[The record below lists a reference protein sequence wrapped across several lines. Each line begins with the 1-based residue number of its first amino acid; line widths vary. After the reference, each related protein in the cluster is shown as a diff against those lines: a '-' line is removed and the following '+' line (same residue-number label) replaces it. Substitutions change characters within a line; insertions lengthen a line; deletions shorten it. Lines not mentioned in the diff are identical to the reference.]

1 MNDPSNGRR
10 RAVGVPVAP
19 SPLRPSALSQDST
32 HPSSASLGAIPA
44 PPRRRPDESPDESEA
59 EQLTEPQLQELRSIL
74 EQRRAELAAS
84 IDGRRGE
91 ERDTGREVG
100 DEMDEANTEGASA
113 MASKLLERDVNL
125 FREIERAIAKLGDGT
140 YGLCEGTGEPIGYSR
155 LKLRP
160 WARFSVEYQ
169 EELER
174 AQRSR
179 GGT

>member
-1 MNDPSNGRR
+1 MNDPTNGRK
-10 RAVGVPVAP
+10 RAVGAPVVP
-19 SPLRPSALSQDST
+19 SPLHPSAT
-32 HPSSASLGAIPA
+32 GPSEGPKPPPPPA
-44 PPRRRPDESPDESEA
+44 RRPPDEADEP
-59 EQLTEPQLQELRSIL
+59 EELTEAQLRELRGIL
-74 EQRRAELAAS
+74 EQRRAELVAS

-91 ERDTGREVG
+91 ERDAGREVG

-113 MASKLLERDVNL
+113 MASKLLERDVHL
-125 FREIERAIAKLGDGT
+125 LREIDRALGKMSEGV
-140 YGLCEGTGEPIGYSR
+140 YGACEGTGEPVGYSR